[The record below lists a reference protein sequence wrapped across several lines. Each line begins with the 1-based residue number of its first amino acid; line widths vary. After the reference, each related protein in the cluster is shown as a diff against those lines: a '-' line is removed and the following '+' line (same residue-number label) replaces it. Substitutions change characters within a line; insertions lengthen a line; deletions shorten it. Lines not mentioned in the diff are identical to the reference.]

1 MGVRRKAREL
11 AVQALYTADLLGEW
25 ERDLEQLLPWG
36 IESAESLP
44 FARRL
49 LAGVLERRAE
59 IDRRIESS
67 SSHWSLDRMN
77 VVDRNILRL
86 ATFELL
92 CCDDIPAKVS
102 INEALELA
110 KTFADREAVSFLNG
124 ILDRVARSLPGRETP
139 AERRS

>member
-1 MGVRRKAREL
+1 M
-11 AVQALYTADLLGEW
+11 AVQGLYTADLLGEW
-25 ERDLEQLLPWG
+25 ERDPEDLLPRDP
-36 IESAESLP
+36 ESAQSLV

-49 LAGVLERRAE
+49 LEGVLEQRPE

-77 VVDRNILRL
+77 VVDRNILRV

-92 CCDDIPAKVS
+92 FCDDIPAKVS

-124 ILDRVARSLPGRETP
+124 ILDRIARGLSGRE
-139 AERRS
+139 RSGGSRP

>member
-1 MGVRRKAREL
+1 M

-25 ERDLEQLLPWG
+25 DRNPEDLLPRDP
-36 IESAESLP
+36 ESAESLS

-49 LAGVLERRAE
+49 LEGVLARRPE

-77 VVDRNILRL
+77 VVDRNILRV

-92 CCDDIPAKVS
+92 CCEDIPAKVS

-124 ILDRVARSLPGRETP
+124 ILDRVARGLSGRQRQ
-139 AERRS
+139 AGRRP

>member
-1 MGVRRKAREL
+1 M
-11 AVQALYTADLLGEW
+11 AVQGLYTADLLGEW
-25 ERDLEQLLPWG
+25 DRDPEDLLPRDPQ
-36 IESAESLP
+36 SAQSLL

-49 LAGVLERRAE
+49 LMGVLEQRSE

-77 VVDRNILRL
+77 VVDRNILRV

-92 CCDDIPAKVS
+92 FCEDIPAKVS

-124 ILDRVARSLPGRETP
+124 ILDRIARGLSGRE
-139 AERRS
+139 RSGVSRP

>member
-1 MGVRRKAREL
+1 M

-25 ERDLEQLLPWG
+25 DRSFEDLLPRDP
-36 IESAESLP
+36 ESAESLP

-49 LAGVLERRAE
+49 LEGVLARKAE

-77 VVDRNILRL
+77 VVDRNILRV

-92 CCDDIPAKVS
+92 CCEDIPAKVS

-110 KTFADREAVSFLNG
+110 KTFADKEAVSFLNG
-124 ILDRVARSLPGRETP
+124 ILDRVAKGLPGRERP
-139 AERRS
+139 VGGKP